1 MKKYL
6 FYELFKCIKKP
17 NRSQLI
23 NYNHGVL
30 LKFQKPVA
38 SLNEKNKVE

>member
-1 MKKYL
+1 MNYS
-6 FYELFKCIKKP
+6 KCTKKP

-23 NYNHGVL
+23 NYDHGVL

-38 SLNEKNKVE
+38 SLNEKNKFE